1 MKNELNVKKF
11 WELLR
16 KYLPLKKN
24 IGILL
29 FLIFSQVFC
38 TLYMPIA
45 VMNTIDISS
54 GNYYEWKKICWIAF
68 IILLQVI
75 FSVGVLYLMS
85 WMAHK
90 IIMQL
95 RDDLWSKVLHLPIE
109 YFDRTETGEIMSRI
123 TNDTMVISEFITNDF
138 LSAITGA
145 ISIIGSIILI
155 FAVDWKMAAIMVGLV
170 PITVFAISPLNK
182 KLYRISRDFQNKT
195 GEYQARMNNVLTNIR
210 LVKTCIA
217 EEKEEERGK
226 LLTKE
231 LFNIGIKGGKITALV
246 QPLTTMLIFLLLILI
261 FGYGSVRVSNGS
273 LSAGSLVAIIYYLF
287 QIATPCMGL
296 TAFVGQLNRSCG
308 AMERISKIL
317 NEEIVEKKIK
327 KEIIISDQKCNCGLV
342 LDNISFRYSD
352 RKNTLCSI
360 SFFIEKGETLA
371 IVGESGSGKSTIFS
385 LIERFYEQDKGNIY
399 YEGIDVRNIPM
410 NDWRGKIAYVQQ
422 ESPIMSGTILDN
434 LTYGLDSYNEKN
446 VLSALEKAELNRFIS
461 SLPKGYN
468 TDVGEQ
474 GVKLS
479 GGQKQ
484 RIALARALLTKS
496 PILILDEAT
505 SGLDPVMRDEVLDVF
520 LDFIQDEQNS
530 ILLSS
535 HITTDLEKVADYIVF
550 IHKGRIIFNLPKDML
565 LYQYGILRCRTEE
578 FHQIAKEDILAYQ
591 KKELEWE
598 VLVADREKA
607 AQKYKKCVIDNA
619 TIDEI
624 MLLYIKGEQ
633 ICKA

>member
-1 MKNELNVKKF
+1 MKDELNVKKF

-45 VMNTIDISS
+45 VMNTIDISG

-85 WMAHK
+85 CMAHK
-90 IIMQL
+90 VIMQL
-95 RDDLWSKVLHLPIE
+95 RDDLWSKVLYLPIE

-138 LSAITGA
+138 LSAITGV

-155 FAVDWKMAAIMVGLV
+155 FAVDWKMAVIMIGLV

-226 LLTKE
+226 ILTKE

-261 FGYGSVRVSNGS
+261 FGYGSVRVANGS

-327 KEIIISDQKCNCGLV
+327 KEIIIADQKCNCGLV

-371 IVGESGSGKSTIFS
+371 IVGESGSGKSTILNIIANKLMLTGKEYATSNSFGIVDYCGKFS
-385 LIERFYEQDKGNIY
+385 SECQFSYGEDEFGNLFRRFPEN
-399 YEGIDVRNIPM
+399 
-410 NDWRGKIAYVQQ
+410 
-422 ESPIMSGTILDN
+422 S
-434 LTYGLDSYNEKN
+434 
-446 VLSALEKAELNRFIS
+446 RFI
-461 SLPKGYN
+461 
-468 TDVGEQ
+468 
-474 GVKLS
+474 
-479 GGQKQ
+479 
-484 RIALARALLTKS
+484 KS
-496 PILILDEAT
+496 
-505 SGLDPVMRDEVLDVF
+505 
-520 LDFIQDEQNS
+520 
-530 ILLSS
+530 
-535 HITTDLEKVADYIVF
+535 
-550 IHKGRIIFNLPKDML
+550 
-565 LYQYGILRCRTEE
+565 
-578 FHQIAKEDILAYQ
+578 EDILYEI
-591 KKELEWE
+591 KKIQQRQILSDGMEYDYMKNGHSHKEAEEYFQTREGRHQIEYIEFAQEKYSNGETAMKFFEEYLLPDALYLLDEPEVSLSPANQVLLAEEINKLARLLSCQFIIATHSPFMLGTLDAKIYNIDKDDYSICEWYELEN
-598 VLVADREKA
+598 VRYFYDFFKKHEK
-607 AQKYKKCVIDNA
+607 KF
-619 TIDEI
+619 E
-624 MLLYIKGEQ
+624 
-633 ICKA
+633 